1 MQRAASD
8 ALLSVRGVS
17 RRFGGVQALEEV
29 SFEVRPGVIKG
40 IIGPNGAGK
49 STLFNLI
56 AGDFPPH
63 AGEVEFGGR
72 AITGLA
78 PHAVAAL
85 GIARTYQTTRL
96 FEHMTVLE
104 NVMVG
109 RHVRS
114 RTGFV
119 GSILK
124 TPGARAEERAVAA
137 RAGEILDLFGLG
149 RYAADSAGGLA
160 FGIKRKVEFARA
172 VASEPA
178 LLLLD
183 EPAAGLNIA
192 ETRELSSLIATVK
205 NLGITVLLVEH
216 DMSLVMDISDEILVL
231 NEGRKLIEGAP
242 RDIQRHP
249 DVIRVYL
256 GEDECSS
263 SET

>member
-1 MQRAASD
+1 MGND
-8 ALLSVRGVS
+8 MLLSVRELNKH
-17 RRFGGVQALEEV
+17 FGGVRALSDV
-29 SFEVRPGVIKG
+29 TFDVPQGVIKA

-56 AGDFPPH
+56 AGDFAPLS
-63 AGEVEFGGR
+63 GQVLFGGR
-72 AITGLA
+72 VITGLA
-78 PHAVAAL
+78 QHTIAAL

-114 RTGFV
+114 RKGFAA
-119 GSILK
+119 GILK
-124 TPGARAEERAVAA
+124 LPGARAEENSIRQKAE
-137 RAGEILDLFGLG
+137 EILDLFGLEK
-149 RYAADSAGGLA
+149 YKTETAGDLP

-172 VASEPA
+172 FASEPS

-183 EPAAGLNIA
+183 EPAAGLNIS
-192 ETRELSSLIATVK
+192 ETRGISSLISTMK
-205 NLGITVLLVEH
+205 GLGITVLLVEH
-216 DMSLVMDISDEILVL
+216 DMSLVMDIAEEILVL
-231 NEGRKLIEGAP
+231 NEGMKLIEGPP
-242 RDIQRHP
+242 REVQRNP

-263 SET
+263 SAI